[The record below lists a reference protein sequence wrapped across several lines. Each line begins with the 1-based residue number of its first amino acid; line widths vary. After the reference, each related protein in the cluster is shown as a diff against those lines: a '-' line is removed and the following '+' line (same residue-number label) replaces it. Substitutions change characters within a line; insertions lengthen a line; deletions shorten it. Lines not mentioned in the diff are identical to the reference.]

1 MLNAKLKF
9 FLSLMWSVTTPSMIC
24 TLRIVTAL
32 LIGLRSQ
39 SWFLTFWSN
48 EVPWQFIYLDTNK
61 THLVGLAEDHSVFI
75 CVKNL
80 SKRSTFPQFVQLI
93 LKQKKL
99 STSTWNQRNINQP
112 NIIPFCRCWIRRDF
126 QNKISNSNPYIR
138 VYVYFM

>member
-1 MLNAKLKF
+1 
-9 FLSLMWSVTTPSMIC
+9 MWTVSTPSMNC
-24 TLRIVTAL
+24 TLRIIIAL
-32 LIGLRSQ
+32 NWSPKSKLVSN
-39 SWFLTFWSN
+39 FLVKWSSTTIHLLGHK
-48 EVPWQFIYLDTNK
+48 Q
-61 THLVGLAEDHSVFI
+61 THLVGLAEDHLVFI